1 MRCHSSGRARATACL
16 RPSPSVSAW
25 LRTRWFK
32 KIAAVRGNS
41 TGAWSLLFWACC
53 TTLLHIAPAAG
64 CLVDLSARSG
74 RATSGTRQC
83 TTRARPRH

>member
-32 KIAAVRGNS
+32 KIAAVRGNQ
-41 TGAWSLLFWACC
+41 
-53 TTLLHIAPAAG
+53 HG
-64 CLVDLSARSG
+64 CLVPFVLGMLHNVAAHRSRCRLPG
-74 RATSGTRQC
+74 
-83 TTRARPRH
+83 